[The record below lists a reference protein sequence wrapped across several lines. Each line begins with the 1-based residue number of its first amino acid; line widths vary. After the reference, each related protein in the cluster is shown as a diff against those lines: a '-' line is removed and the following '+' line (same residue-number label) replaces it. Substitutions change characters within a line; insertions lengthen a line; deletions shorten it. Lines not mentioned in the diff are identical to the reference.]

1 MNYGFCRRPWLN
13 NTQSRE
19 VKKDMSTSGL
29 YMHVHT
35 CAGTPVPI
43 HMHPHPCKRTHTRT
57 THIRTATVK
66 VHASHRYCQLSFC
79 VYNSLLAN
87 PKHIILSPY
96 SLVLDVVN
104 FILVSLFDFS
114 LHFSVLWGIGFFLHL
129 VGKHWLGFPAKPPPT
144 SVLQTGTGAAA
155 SASMTDLSPSGFCVL
170 CWFKPIKKMD
180 FKQMPF
186 EKVTDEKE
194 RMAMHVR
201 ACQGCL
207 ISPAFRSAH
216 PVGPWP
222 SCTLCSAKRVESVVT
237 PGKWGGTHMFS

>member
-43 HMHPHPCKRTHTRT
+43 HMHPHPCKRTHTHT

-66 VHASHRYCQLSFC
+66 VHASHRYCQLSSC
-79 VYNSLLAN
+79 VYNSVLAN
-87 PKHIILSPY
+87 SKHIILSPY

-104 FILVSLFDFS
+104 FILVSLVDFS

-129 VGKHWLGFPAKPPPT
+129 VGKHWRGFPPSLPRLLFSRQELEQQRQPAWRIWVLVAFVCCVDLNPSKRWISSKCHLKRLRMRRKEWRCTCGLARAVWFPQLSAALTLWVHDLAVPYALQ
-144 SVLQTGTGAAA
+144 SV
-155 SASMTDLSPSGFCVL
+155 
-170 CWFKPIKKMD
+170 
-180 FKQMPF
+180 
-186 EKVTDEKE
+186 
-194 RMAMHVR
+194 
-201 ACQGCL
+201 
-207 ISPAFRSAH
+207 
-216 PVGPWP
+216 
-222 SCTLCSAKRVESVVT
+222 
-237 PGKWGGTHMFS
+237 